1 MAASF
6 RRPMNSSHRAGSPHA
21 KEAERGVSL
30 SLMDMVDISKSRTF
44 LAQFGLVGKEN
55 ALRQNYRKCSVVAA
69 EIRIAKAN
77 VAILLRQR

>member
-1 MAASF
+1 MDQDFHIWLRSVP
-6 RRPMNSSHRAGSPHA
+6 RGSEEE
-21 KEAERGVSL
+21 EAERGVSL